1 MFQVKVER
9 NYYNFVSFGDHD
21 FIVSVDMIYRQLFSA
36 SIDIHILF
44 LTFDISKASFPSNNF
59 SLTILFSLIIRI
71 SIPIELWLHRL
82 LAFLYWNQK
91 QTVFLILRSNVFKS

>member
-1 MFQVKVER
+1 MFKVKVER

-44 LTFDISKASFPSNNF
+44 STFDISKASFPSNK
-59 SLTILFSLIIRI
+59 I
-71 SIPIELWLHRL
+71 SFLLWFVYQYQLN
-82 LAFLYWNQK
+82 YGYI
-91 QTVFLILRSNVFKS
+91 VY